1 MRSRKSRDLTLVVEQ
16 REVPVRV
23 LLRAVAAPRL
33 HDESARRGAARV
45 PIAVTVAEAIRPD
58 GARALAQAR
67 ALYQRLSAG
76 VIAASVTLVRAATA
90 DGGAPGS
97 ELNGLDE
104 APGAA
109 AIHHANAALKD
120 GLAHAES
127 RARGRLKLRDS
138 EPRCRLP
145 GDVAHPARVHL
156 LEQLEGAVV
165 DG

>member
-1 MRSRKSRDLTLVVEQ
+1 MVEQ
-16 REVPVRV
+16 GEVPVRV

-33 HDESARRGAARV
+33 HSESARRGAAGV
-45 PIAVTVAEAIRPD
+45 PIAVTVAVAEAIRPD